1 MAPSGKRETP
11 HIIALRTCVFTYTY
25 LYMCVYIN
33 PCVVGVRRTSQTLRE
48 TSLSVFLVEYVYW
61 TATVLSGVG
70 GGKVVHPFI
79 EKMLHALGETSLGG
93 VLVEYA
99 YSTSVHGLLD
109 RYRAFPALGG
119 SGPSFY

>member
-1 MAPSGKRETP
+1 M
-11 HIIALRTCVFTYTY
+11 
-25 LYMCVYIN
+25 YIYID
-33 PCVVGVRRTSQTLRE
+33 PCVIGVLRTSQTLRE
-48 TSLSVFLVEYVYW
+48 TSLSGFLVEYVYW
-61 TATVLSGVG
+61 TATVPFRRG

-93 VLVEYA
+93 VLVEYV

-119 SGPSFY
+119 GGLSLY